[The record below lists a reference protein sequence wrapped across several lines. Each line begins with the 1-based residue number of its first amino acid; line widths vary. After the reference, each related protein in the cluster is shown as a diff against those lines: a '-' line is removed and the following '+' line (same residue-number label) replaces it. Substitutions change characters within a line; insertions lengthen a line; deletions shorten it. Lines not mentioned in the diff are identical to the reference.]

1 MINDTNQDLFIID
14 YDPFVT
20 ESRII
25 IVEDGQRKFAGV
37 SSNINELAKELPTY
51 CDKFNQYNVKFH
63 APVGTFYELKR
74 QLEEVEKSTYGENR
88 INLEVC

>member
-1 MINDTNQDLFIID
+1 MINDTNQDMLIID
-14 YDPFVT
+14 YDPFVM

-25 IVEDGQRKFAGV
+25 IVENGQRKFAGV
-37 SSNINELAKELPTY
+37 SSDVSELARELPTY

-63 APVGTFYELKR
+63 APVGAFYELKL
-74 QLEEVEKSTYGENR
+74 QFEKKKKTTYAENK

>member
-1 MINDTNQDLFIID
+1 MINDMFIID
-14 YDPFVT
+14 YDPFVM

-25 IVEDGQRKFAGV
+25 IVENGQRKFAGV
-37 SSNINELAKELPTY
+37 SSDINELAKELPVY

-63 APVGTFYELKR
+63 APISTFYELKR
-74 QLEEVEKSTYGENR
+74 QLEEVEKSTYAENK

>member
-37 SSNINELAKELPTY
+37 SSNIN
-51 CDKFNQYNVKFH
+51 
-63 APVGTFYELKR
+63 
-74 QLEEVEKSTYGENR
+74 
-88 INLEVC
+88 